1 LRGLYA
7 AGEVAGGQHG
17 ANRPGGNAL
26 LDTQV
31 FGRIAGESAAEHA
44 LAADSRA
51 MLARGPSPQDAA
63 SAVGRLFSLGGNT
76 ASAVRERVRA
86 AMSAACGVYRTEAGL
101 RELVQ
106 TLEELASR
114 GVSGPSRQDAAS
126 TVGGHAILARDLEA
140 VNILQV
146 ARLVARAALERD
158 ESRGPHLR
166 FPADGPLT
174 PLPPNASIGG
184 LPQDDAR
191 WAMYTVIRRGPQGPL
206 LERRQ
211 PVRPGQ

>member
-1 LRGLYA
+1 
-7 AGEVAGGQHG
+7 
-17 ANRPGGNAL
+17 
-26 LDTQV
+26 
-31 FGRIAGESAAEHA
+31 
-44 LAADSRA
+44 

-63 SAVGRLFSLGGNT
+63 SAVGSLFTLGGLA
-76 ASAVRERVRA
+76 ASAVRERVRV
-86 AMSAACGVYRTEAGL
+86 AMSAACGVYRTDAGL

-106 TLEELASR
+106 TSEDLASR
-114 GVSGPSRQDAAS
+114 GVSGPSRQDTAS
-126 TVGGHAILARDLEA
+126 TACALEA

-146 ARLVARAALERD
+146 AQLVARAALERN

-166 FPADGPLT
+166 FPADGSLVP
-174 PLPPNASIGG
+174 

-211 PVRPGQ
+211 PVSGH